1 MTKRNHTTYA
11 LLGLIT
17 AGYQT
22 GYEMKRMID
31 QSLNHFW
38 KISYGQ
44 IYPALRQLTEAGW
57 VAASPTL
64 SDKKPDRKEYLITD
78 EGQKALHSWLEEPIN
93 GIASEKNE
101 FC

>member
-11 LLGLIT
+11 PLGLIT
-17 AGYQT
+17 AGYRT

-57 VAASPTL
+57 AAASPAL
-64 SDKKPDRKEYLITD
+64 SDKKQDRKEYMITA
-78 EGQKALHSWLEEPIN
+78 EGQKAPQSWLEEPIN
-93 GIASEKNE
+93 DIASEKTS